1 MIVEA
6 TQVRRRK
13 QHYSKERNKIF
24 LRQLCEQN
32 ETGIWTIKVSK
43 LMIITKNSL
52 NILIKKYFVYL

>member
-32 ETGIWTIKVSK
+32 EIGIWTIKVS
-43 LMIITKNSL
+43 
-52 NILIKKYFVYL
+52 ILISIT